1 MKWILYLLIGILV
14 AYLHFKLLDVRTP
27 WEFVLIAM
35 FWPVVLVLLVLDAL
49 IVFI

>member
-1 MKWILYLLIGILV
+1 MEWILYLLIGILV

-35 FWPVVLVLLVLDAL
+35 FWPVVLVLDAL